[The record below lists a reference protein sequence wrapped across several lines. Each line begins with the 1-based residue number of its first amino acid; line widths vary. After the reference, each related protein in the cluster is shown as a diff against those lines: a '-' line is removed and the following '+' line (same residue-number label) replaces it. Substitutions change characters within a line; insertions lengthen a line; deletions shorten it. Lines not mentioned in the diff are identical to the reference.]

1 MCAMADMALSYSCHA
16 PLRAYERSAR
26 AAGATA
32 CMRVRVWH
40 VVRRGLRD
48 CLYMYL
54 RVAVRACCIVLA
66 SALRLRHRCVI
77 TAGYSAWHGCL
88 NT

>member
-1 MCAMADMALSYSCHA
+1 MCAMADMVLSYSCHA
-16 PLRAYERSAR
+16 PLRRYELSAR

-40 VVRRGLRD
+40 MVRRGLRD

-54 RVAVRACCIVLA
+54 RVAICAC
-66 SALRLRHRCVI
+66 ALYLRVRCVGA
-77 TAGYSAWHGCL
+77 TGL
-88 NT
+88 LLPT